1 MEQLPESFESPYLQ
15 ESSTFKEC
23 RDHFIAILSGLGLRQ
38 SEAIAEFNL
47 VMQSITKL
55 SSSELL
61 LGKFKQIGPA
71 APAINAILDERLRRR
86 PLQYIL
92 GEAWFLG
99 RRFAV
104 GEGVLVPRPE
114 TEILTEQSLIVLNQA
129 LAFGGRQPHFVEVGG
144 GSGCI
149 SISLLLLSPGSTAH
163 VFEASPQAGQYLS
176 KNAQTHGVSD
186 RLLQYNYDFFSGQ
199 GQASFAEIC
208 QKAKNGEINLALFVS
223 NPPYVSPEE
232 METLEPEVANYEPDM
247 ALRGSDADGLGFYR
261 GFAGAVSALAPS
273 DMACLVE
280 VGQGQASAVSDIFAR
295 AGFSGIYLW
304 PDLAGIERV
313 VASRLDKKTL

>member
-1 MEQLPESFESPYLQ
+1 MEQLPESFESPYIQ
-15 ESSTFKEC
+15 ETTTIKEC

-38 SEAIAEFNL
+38 SEAVAEFNL

-61 LGKFKQIGPA
+61 LGKFKHVGSA

-114 TEILTEQSLIVLNQA
+114 TEVLTEQSLIVLNQA
-129 LAFGGRQPHFVEVGG
+129 LAFGGRPPHFVEVGG
-144 GSGCI
+144 GTGCV
-149 SISLLLLSPGSTAH
+149 SISLLLMSPSATAH
-163 VFEASPQAGQYLS
+163 VYETSPEASRYLS
-176 KNAQTHGVSD
+176 ENAQAHGVSD
-186 RLLQYNYDFFSGQ
+186 RLIQYGYDFFSGQ
-199 GQASFAEIC
+199 GQASFADIC
-208 QKAKNGEINLALFVS
+208 LKGKNGEINLALFVS
-223 NPPYVSPEE
+223 NPPYITPQE
-232 METLEPEVANYEPDM
+232 MATLEPEVANYEPDI
-247 ALRGSDADGLGFYR
+247 ALRGTDADGLGFYR
-261 GFAGAVSALAPS
+261 GFASSISALAPA
-273 DMACLVE
+273 DIACLVE
-280 VGQGQASAVSDIFAR
+280 VGHMQAEAVSEIFAR
-295 AGFSGIYLW
+295 AGFTGIYLW

-313 VASRLDKKTL
+313 VASRLSKKTL